1 MEYNMHYG
9 LIKYVD
15 MLDGPGLRVTLFV
28 SGCDNKCKGCHNP
41 ESWNPNFGK
50 EFTEDTLTEIVGE
63 LQNNYYKGFTLCGGD
78 PLYPQNRQGVC
89 NVARTIKA
97 CFGDSRSIWMYTGYT
112 LEEIQSWN
120 DPIVNELFDYVDV
133 ILEGP
138 FIEELKSPD
147 KPWVGSSNQR
157 MFAVDHC
164 KGINKFKFVENEN
177 NVKSEYLNNN
187 AQTITCSCCS

>member
-41 ESWNPNFGK
+41 ESWDPNFGK
-50 EFTEDTLTEIVGE
+50 EFTEETLTEIVKE

-78 PLYPQNRQGVC
+78 PLYPANRQAVC
-89 NVARTIKA
+89 NIARTIKA
-97 CFGDSRSIWMYTGYT
+97 CFGDSRSIWMYTGYA
-112 LEEIQSWN
+112 LEEVQSWN
-120 DPIVNELFDYVDV
+120 DPVVNELFDYVDV
-133 ILEGP
+133 VLEGP
-138 FIEELKSPD
+138 FIESLKSPD

-157 MFAVDHC
+157 MFEILHC
-164 KGINKFKFVENEN
+164 KGNNTFKFVENEN
-177 NVKSEYLNNN
+177 ITKSGYLNNN
-187 AQTITCSCCS
+187 AQTNTCSCCS